1 VPEVAKVRFQG
12 EWKMW
17 VGIGGLVV
25 AVVLYLYFISRPP
38 MEGGEYLWQ
47 VKRVVDPK
55 TLILTGSGQTL
66 RFVLAGID
74 VPESE
79 AQAARD
85 LLTQTLENNWV
96 RIKSVGKTSAGDE
109 TGFVFLSGED
119 MHARMIRQGVARID
133 RNEKDFD
140 VRPYIELEQEARK
153 EKRGLWG
160 RAGQGAK

>member
-1 VPEVAKVRFQG
+1 MAKVRFQG

-17 VGIGGLVV
+17 VGIAGLVV
-25 AVVLYLYFISRPP
+25 AGVLYLYFISRPP

-47 VKRVVDPK
+47 VKRIVDPK
-55 TLILTGSGQTL
+55 TLALTGSGKTIQ
-66 RFVLAGID
+66 FVLAGID

-85 LLTQTLENNWV
+85 LLTQTLQDKWV
-96 RIKSVGKTSAGDE
+96 RIKPLEKAFAANSA
-109 TGFVFLSGED
+109 GFVFLSGED

-140 VRPYIELEQEARK
+140 VRPYIELEMEAKK
-153 EKRGLWG
+153 EKRGLWS
-160 RAGQGAK
+160 RTNQEIK